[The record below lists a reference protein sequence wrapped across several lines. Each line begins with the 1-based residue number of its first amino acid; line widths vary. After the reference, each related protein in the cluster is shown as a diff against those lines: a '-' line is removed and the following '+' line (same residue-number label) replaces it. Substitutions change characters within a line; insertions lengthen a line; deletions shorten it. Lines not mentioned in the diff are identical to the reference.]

1 MPLRWPRLVPNI
13 EPVIKYDHTGTY
25 APAVGQRASLVVRK
39 TTFDIE
45 GTIKTNL
52 SRPGTGRIYKA
63 GGTTKR
69 GKGRRTHQA
78 SAPGQPPATDT
89 GTLLNSVR
97 ARMLDS
103 LHGLVEVTAEYAKFL
118 EYGTVRM
125 AARPYFWPAVQ
136 EHRDAFV
143 MAMKQVGRL

>member
-1 MPLRWPRLVPNI
+1 
-13 EPVIKYDHTGTY
+13 
-25 APAVGQRASLVVRK
+25 
-39 TTFDIE
+39 
-45 GTIKTNL
+45 
-52 SRPGTGRIYKA
+52 
-63 GGTTKR
+63 
-69 GKGRRTHQA
+69 
-78 SAPGQPPATDT
+78 
-89 GTLLNSVR
+89 
-97 ARMLDS
+97 MLDS